1 MHHGRAVVASF
12 GRQNLFVSSIERQQK
27 KKKKKKKKKKTL
39 RTMMMMMSVLLN
51 PREEEI
57 YISDD
62 TNDANKTMIYGKR
75 APASDKS

>member
-27 KKKKKKKKKKTL
+27 KKKKKKKTSQ
-39 RTMMMMMSVLLN
+39 TMMIMMSVLLN
-51 PREEEI
+51 PREEEK

-62 TNDANKTMIYGKR
+62 TNDANKTMIRK
-75 APASDKS
+75 KSGI

>member
-27 KKKKKKKKKKTL
+27 KKKKKKKTS

>member
-27 KKKKKKKKKKTL
+27 KKKKKTS
-39 RTMMMMMSVLLN
+39 RTMMMMMMSVMLN

-75 APASDKS
+75 APLASDKS

>member
-27 KKKKKKKKKKTL
+27 KKKKKKKTSQ
-39 RTMMMMMSVLLN
+39 TMMMMMSVLLN
-51 PREEEI
+51 PREEEK

-62 TNDANKTMIYGKR
+62 TNDANKTMIRK
-75 APASDKS
+75 KSFGI

>member
-27 KKKKKKKKKKTL
+27 KKKKKKTS
-39 RTMMMMMSVLLN
+39 RTMMMMMMSVVLN

>member
-27 KKKKKKKKKKTL
+27 KKKKKKKKKTS

-62 TNDANKTMIYGKR
+62 TNDANKTMIRK
-75 APASDKS
+75 KSGI

>member
-1 MHHGRAVVASF
+1 MHQNGRAVVASF

-27 KKKKKKKKKKTL
+27 KKKTS

-51 PREEEI
+51 PREEEK

-62 TNDANKTMIYGKR
+62 TNDANKTMINGKR
-75 APASDKS
+75 AAADKS

>member
-27 KKKKKKKKKKTL
+27 KKKKKKKTSQ
-39 RTMMMMMSVLLN
+39 TMMMMMSVLLN

-62 TNDANKTMIYGKR
+62 TNDANKTMIRK
-75 APASDKS
+75 KSGI

>member
-27 KKKKKKKKKKTL
+27 KKKKKTS
-39 RTMMMMMSVLLN
+39 RTMMMMMMSVMLN

>member
-27 KKKKKKKKKKTL
+27 KKKKKTS

-51 PREEEI
+51 PREEEK

-62 TNDANKTMIYGKR
+62 TNDANKTMIRK
-75 APASDKS
+75 KSGI

>member
-27 KKKKKKKKKKTL
+27 KKKKKKKKTS

-51 PREEEI
+51 PREEEK

-62 TNDANKTMIYGKR
+62 TNDANKTMTRK
-75 APASDKS
+75 KSFGI

>member
-27 KKKKKKKKKKTL
+27 KKKKKKTS

-51 PREEEI
+51 PREEEK

-62 TNDANKTMIYGKR
+62 TNDANKTMTRK
-75 APASDKS
+75 KSFGI

>member
-27 KKKKKKKKKKTL
+27 KKKKKKTS

-51 PREEEI
+51 PREEEK

-62 TNDANKTMIYGKR
+62 TNDANKTMIRKKSGI
-75 APASDKS
+75 DKS

>member
-27 KKKKKKKKKKTL
+27 KKKKKKKTSQ
-39 RTMMMMMSVLLN
+39 TMMMMMSVLLN
-51 PREEEI
+51 PREEEK

-62 TNDANKTMIYGKR
+62 TNDANKTMIRK
-75 APASDKS
+75 KSGI

>member
-27 KKKKKKKKKKTL
+27 KKKKKKTS

-51 PREEEI
+51 PREEEK

-62 TNDANKTMIYGKR
+62 TNDANKTMIGKR
-75 APASDKS
+75 AASDKS

>member
-27 KKKKKKKKKKTL
+27 KKKKKKKTS

-62 TNDANKTMIYGKR
+62 TNDANKTMIRK
-75 APASDKS
+75 KSGI

>member
-27 KKKKKKKKKKTL
+27 KKKKKTS

-51 PREEEI
+51 PREEEK

>member
-27 KKKKKKKKKKTL
+27 KKKKKKTS
-39 RTMMMMMSVLLN
+39 RTMMMMMMSVMLN

-62 TNDANKTMIYGKR
+62 TNDANKTMIRK
-75 APASDKS
+75 KSGIYKS

>member
-27 KKKKKKKKKKTL
+27 KKKKKTS
-39 RTMMMMMSVLLN
+39 RTMMMMMMSVVLN

>member
-27 KKKKKKKKKKTL
+27 KKKKKKKTS

-51 PREEEI
+51 PREEEKN
-57 YISDD
+57 ISDD
-62 TNDANKTMIYGKR
+62 TNDANKTIRK
-75 APASDKS
+75 KSGI

>member
-27 KKKKKKKKKKTL
+27 KKKKKTS

-51 PREEEI
+51 PREEEK

-62 TNDANKTMIYGKR
+62 TNDANKTMINGKR
-75 APASDKS
+75 AASDKS

>member
-27 KKKKKKKKKKTL
+27 KKKKKTS

-51 PREEEI
+51 PREEEKK
-57 YISDD
+57 ISDD
-62 TNDANKTMIYGKR
+62 TNDANKTMIRK
-75 APASDKS
+75 KSPGI

>member
-27 KKKKKKKKKKTL
+27 KKKKKKTS
-39 RTMMMMMSVLLN
+39 RTMMMMMMSVLLN
-51 PREEEI
+51 PREEEK

-62 TNDANKTMIYGKR
+62 TNDANKTMIRK
-75 APASDKS
+75 KSGI